1 MLKKLYRAFQNF
13 IKYLRKG
20 GVVYVNV
27 SQVTYT
33 ECLKGRKALITGG
46 GSGVGYAIAQKFL
59 SSGAEVTITGRNPDK
74 LAQVAA
80 HLNSTRLHTL
90 VWDAANISST
100 EKKINEAIQIMEG
113 LDILVNNAGLYTF
126 LPFEKIDEA
135 EWDKII
141 HTNLKGT
148 FFICQQAV
156 KDFKKEKEKTR
167 VKKIINISSTRGFQG
182 DCGPYGISKWGVN
195 ALTKGLARDYTHE
208 GILVNGIA
216 PGIIATPLNG
226 IDPRGNVFD
235 GSNKEHRTAIAEEI
249 AELALFL
256 ANDSSNHITGQ
267 IIACDGG
274 ETLL

>member
-90 VWDAANISST
+90 VWDVANISST
-100 EKKINEAIQIMEG
+100 EKKINEAIQIMGG
-113 LDILVNNAGLYTF
+113 LDILVNNAGQYTF

-156 KDFKKEKEKTR
+156 KYFKKEKEKTR

-182 DCGPYGISKWGVN
+182 DCGPYGYFQMGSK
-195 ALTKGLARDYTHE
+195 RTHKRIGQRLHPRRHPRKRHCAGNYRTPPE
-208 GILVNGIA
+208 RYRSPRKRIRRLQQRA
-216 PGIIATPLNG
+216 PYSHCRRNRRT
-226 IDPRGNVFD
+226 
-235 GSNKEHRTAIAEEI
+235 GSFSGKRLIQSHYR
-249 AELALFL
+249 
-256 ANDSSNHITGQ
+256 SNHS
-267 IIACDGG
+267 
-274 ETLL
+274 L